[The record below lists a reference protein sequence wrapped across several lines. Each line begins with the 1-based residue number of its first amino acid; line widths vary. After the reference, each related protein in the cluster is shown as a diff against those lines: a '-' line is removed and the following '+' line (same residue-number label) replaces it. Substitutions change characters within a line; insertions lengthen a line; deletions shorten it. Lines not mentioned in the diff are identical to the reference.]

1 MQMKRCRW
9 FIGLL
14 ALLLAGGLLGGCTA
28 GGKPVA
34 EVGIAPNITY
44 QVAPSAQVTKVAYF
58 FKEYKGAE
66 RLHME
71 LTVKNLAD
79 VQKRFRVHIFLPE
92 GPAGGGFY
100 PMKVKGDVK
109 GIKPGEEMTQA
120 FPMYYNQLPS
130 GFTIVVKELG

>member
-1 MQMKRCRW
+1 LACWRCS
-9 FIGLL
+9 
-14 ALLLAGGLLGGCTA
+14 
-28 GGKPVA
+28 
-34 EVGIAPNITY
+34 ITY